1 MSTIFNEDFREFIQ
15 SLNDNKVEYM
25 LVGGYAV
32 ILHGYRRVTGDM
44 DIWVNRTKEN
54 YSRLVK
60 AFAQFGLSVFDMSE
74 EKFLDADSADVFSFG
89 RPPVSIDI
97 LTRLKGVGFDN
108 AFSRAMQFDENGLI
122 VRFIHLNN
130 LIEAKKAS
138 GRYKDL
144 DDIEKLSP
152 SADL

>member
-1 MSTIFNEDFREFIQ
+1 MSTVFNKDFREFIHA
-15 SLNDNKVEYM
+15 LNDNKVEYI

-54 YSRLVK
+54 YLKLVK
-60 AFAQFGLSVFDMSE
+60 AFSQFSMSVFDMTE
-74 EKFLDADSADVFSFG
+74 EKFLDVGSADVFSFG

-97 LTRLKGVGFDN
+97 LTRLKGVEFDD
-108 AFSRAMQFDENGLI
+108 AFLRTMQFDENGLI

-152 SADL
+152 SS

>member
-138 GRYKDL
+138 GRYKDM

>member
-1 MSTIFNEDFREFIQ
+1 MAAIFNDDFREFIHA
-15 SLNDNKVEYM
+15 LNDHKVEYM

-54 YSRLVK
+54 YSKLTK
-60 AFAQFGLSVFDMSE
+60 AFSQFGLSVFDMTE
-74 EKFLDADSADVFSFG
+74 EKFLDVESADVFSFG

-97 LTRLKGVGFDN
+97 LTRLKGVDFDN
-108 AFSRAMQFDENGLI
+108 AFFQAMQFNENGLI
-122 VRFIHLNN
+122 IRFIHLNN

-152 SADL
+152 RTDL

>member
-32 ILHGYRRVTGDM
+32 ILHGYRRVTGDL

-54 YSRLVK
+54 YSKLVK
-60 AFAQFGLSVFDMSE
+60 AFFQFGLSVFEMSE
-74 EKFLDADSADVFSFG
+74 EKFLDAESADVFSFG

-97 LTRLKGVGFDN
+97 LTRLKGVEFDN
-108 AFSRAMQFDENGLI
+108 AFSQAIQFDENGLI

-152 SADL
+152 GADL

>member
-1 MSTIFNEDFREFIQ
+1 MSTIFIEDFREFIQ
-15 SLNDNKVEYM
+15 SLNDNQVEYM

-32 ILHGYRRVTGDM
+32 ILHGYRRVTGDL

-60 AFAQFGLSVFDMSE
+60 AFSQFGLSVFDMSE
-74 EKFLDADSADVFSFG
+74 EKFLDVESANVFSFG

-97 LTRLKGVGFDN
+97 LTRLKGVEFDN

-152 SADL
+152 GRDL